1 MTTKQQAKLKMYLNL
16 RIFLLA
22 NPAILAKL
30 PNASEF
36 LAALDAAITQI
47 QTNSEQQQQAGK
59 GLVDNKSELK
69 ELLITL
75 MMDGSAKMTAYAK
88 YIHNTILQKEVKL
101 IKTELGAMGALTL
114 AETANVQYGIIN
126 THLTDAAPYGLTAD
140 TQKQYRSA
148 IDAFATAIPQPRQAQ
163 MQGHENTELRD
174 QGFEKGDDAVENLD
188 SVVEIVR
195 LTEPVFYAGYK
206 NARKIIDQ
214 GSGTLQVRGTVA
226 EADTGKPIAGATLI
240 FRLSGQTKVVL
251 EKDTADKG
259 GFMIKS
265 LDEGIYEVTV
275 VKVGFQTQKISTVV
289 NWNDLCVLDV
299 KLERV

>member
-47 QTNSEQQQQAGK
+47 QTNSEQRQLAGK

-88 YIHNTILQKEVKL
+88 YIRNTILQKEVKL
-101 IKTELGAMGALTL
+101 SKNELDNVSGLDL
-114 AETANVQYGIIN
+114 VEVANVQYGIIN
-126 THLTDAAPYGLTAD
+126 THLTETALYGLTAD

-148 IDAFATAIPQPRQAQ
+148 IDAFAAAIPQPRQAQ
-163 MQGHENTELRD
+163 MQGRENTELRD
-174 QGFEKGDDAVENLD
+174 QGFDKADDAVDNLD
-188 SVVEIVR
+188 SVVEIVK
-195 LTEPVFYAGYK
+195 LSEPVFYAGYK

-214 GSGTLQVRGTVA
+214 GSGSLQVKGTVS
-226 EADTGKPIAGATLI
+226 EAGTDKPIAGATLI
-240 FRLSGQTKVVL
+240 FRLSGNTKVVL

-265 LDEGIYEVTV
+265 LDEGIYEVTI
-275 VKVGFQTQKISTVV
+275 VKVGFQTQKITAVV

>member
-1 MTTKQQAKLKMYLNL
+1 
-16 RIFLLA
+16 
-22 NPAILAKL
+22 
-30 PNASEF
+30 
-36 LAALDAAITQI
+36 
-47 QTNSEQQQQAGK
+47 
-59 GLVDNKSELK
+59 
-69 ELLITL
+69 
-75 MMDGSAKMTAYAK
+75 
-88 YIHNTILQKEVKL
+88 
-101 IKTELGAMGALTL
+101 
-114 AETANVQYGIIN
+114 
-126 THLTDAAPYGLTAD
+126 
-140 TQKQYRSA
+140 
-148 IDAFATAIPQPRQAQ
+148 
-163 MQGHENTELRD
+163 
-174 QGFEKGDDAVENLD
+174 
-188 SVVEIVR
+188 VVEIVR

-265 LDEGIYEVTV
+265 LDEGIYEVTI

>member
-1 MTTKQQAKLKMYLNL
+1 MNAKQQSKLKMYLNL

-47 QTNSEQQQQAGK
+47 QTNSEQQQLTGK
-59 GLVDNKSELK
+59 GLVDNKSELR

-88 YIHNTILQKEVKL
+88 YIRNTILQKEVKL
-101 IKTELGAMGALTL
+101 IKTDLDAIGGLLL

-126 THLTDAAPYGLTAD
+126 THLADVTSYGLTAD
-140 TQKQYRSA
+140 TQLQYRSA
-148 IDAFATAIPQPRQAQ
+148 IDAFAAAIPQPRQAQ
-163 MQGHENTELRD
+163 MQGHENIELRD
-174 QGFEKGDDAVENLD
+174 QGFEKGDEAIGSLD
-188 SVVEIVR
+188 SVVEIVK

-214 GSGTLQVRGTVA
+214 GSGSLQVQGTVT

-240 FRLSGQTKVVL
+240 FRLSGQTTVVI
-251 EKDTADKG
+251 EKYTAEKG

-265 LDEGIYEVTV
+265 LDEGIYEVTIA
-275 VKVGFQTQKISTVV
+275 KVGFQTQKISTVV
-289 NWNDLCVLDV
+289 DNTKLCVIDV